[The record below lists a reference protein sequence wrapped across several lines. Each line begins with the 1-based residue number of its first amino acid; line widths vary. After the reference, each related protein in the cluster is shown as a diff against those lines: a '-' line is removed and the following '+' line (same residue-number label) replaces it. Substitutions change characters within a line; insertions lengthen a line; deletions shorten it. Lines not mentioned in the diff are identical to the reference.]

1 MELFHSIVEMR
12 FIASLHQYARKSTI
26 KSYYFVKN
34 RSIFVKK
41 NGAESHKNRVPLR
54 LKIVKV
60 WENRRKH
67 R

>member
-1 MELFHSIVEMR
+1 MELFYPIVEMR

-41 NGAESHKNRVPLR
+41 MVRNLI
-54 LKIVKV
+54 KIAYLCASKS
-60 WENRRKH
+60 
-67 R
+67 